1 MMNNKPLVRFSH
13 NWNDKLYLT
22 IFSTF
27 RKYDEQ
33 NLSFYSKHLGDVFDV
48 FLKKQKMCEA
58 TLIGM
63 KSSLLKDVPVE
74 FLWLD
79 TGYNDEETIY
89 ALFEIF
95 GIGREDKVLWLFFK
109 RV

>member
-1 MMNNKPLVRFSH
+1 MSGKPMVGFSH

-27 RKYDEQ
+27 RKYNEP
-33 NLSFYSKHLGDVFDV
+33 NLKFYSNHLGDVFDV
-48 FLKKQKMCEA
+48 FLKKQKICEA
-58 TLIGM
+58 VLIGM
-63 KSSLLKDVPVE
+63 KSSPLNDVPVE

-79 TGYNDEETIY
+79 TGYNDEETVF
-89 ALFEIF
+89 ALFESF
-95 GIGREDKVLWLFFK
+95 GIGREDKVLLLFFK